1 MTARVCAEQGKDVM
15 KPRSHYFIGDMS
27 KLCNISRK
35 TLRYYDEIGL
45 IPSQRHDYNNYRYY
59 TYESLLAVPVIKYY
73 KQMGFSLEEM
83 REFIKGDSSNVYRM
97 LERRFQSK
105 IKELETEQEAIRR
118 KFASV
123 KDWHALI
130 LEAEMVLDNDI
141 REVGTRFVDMST
153 LLYHDQTFDNDIKS
167 SIINL
172 EFTNYVESSGNETSG
187 PVLIRFSSKQ
197 DRLEN
202 RAQPVKILQKAL
214 LPVREDQL
222 YRFGG
227 QMMVA
232 CYHIGPHENI
242 HETYRKMERWAR
254 GKGFELAG
262 DSFERYVTDYW
273 TTSNT
278 AKFVTE
284 ILIKATR
291 NRAAGQ

>member
-1 MTARVCAEQGKDVM
+1 MGARNVCRADKDDA

-27 KLCNISRK
+27 SICNVSKK

-83 REFIKGDSSNVYRM
+83 KEFIKGDSSDVYRL
-97 LERRFQSK
+97 LERSFQSK
-105 IKELETEQEAIRR
+105 IKELETEQEATRR

-130 LEAEMVLDNDI
+130 QEAETVLENDI
-141 REVGTRFVDMST
+141 REVGTKFVDTST
-153 LLYHDQTFDNDIKS
+153 LLFHDQTFDDDIKG

-172 EFTNYVESSGNETSG
+172 EFTNYVESLENETTG
-187 PVLIRFSSKQ
+187 PVLIRFSSMR
-197 DRLEN
+197 DRVEN

-214 LPVREDQL
+214 LPVRDEHS

-227 QMMVA
+227 QMMVS

-242 HETYRKMERWAR
+242 HETYRRMSRWAR
-254 GKGFELAG
+254 DKGFELA
-262 DSFERYVTDYW
+262 DEVFERYVTDYW
-273 TTSNT
+273 TTSNS

-284 ILIKATR
+284 ILIKASR
-291 NRAAGQ
+291 PRAAE